1 MKDLYKV
8 YKKMFSSK
16 LIETGTFP
24 LIVGIIICSTIF
36 LTNGQYNIGIFTIC
50 CMVFAFIFGMGIGFL
65 NEDKYKMF
73 LQLPIKMKSVIK
85 ISYLNVYLEYG
96 ILIVINFVMYIFR
109 HLQFNLLNIFFISIF
124 LMLFNISNPKIHGNE
139 FKIQG
144 YTVGGIVVG
153 TILMC
158 FLGAGFSILYFS
170 KLKFASVAAIDNI
183 IIMIT
188 VAILIAVFVTLK
200 PSYKIMVDKL

>member
-1 MKDLYKV
+1 MSHYFATTL
-8 YKKMFSSK
+8 
-16 LIETGTFP
+16 
-24 LIVGIIICSTIF
+24 F
-36 LTNGQYNIGIFTIC
+36 LP
-50 CMVFAFIFGMGIGFL
+50 
-65 NEDKYKMF
+65 KHK
-73 LQLPIKMKSVIK
+73 
-85 ISYLNVYLEYG
+85 
-96 ILIVINFVMYIFR
+96 

-124 LMLFNISNPKIHGNE
+124 LILFNIANPKIHGNE